1 MGETRVQKSLGRRK
15 ACDACCRRKIR
26 CDANV
31 PKCSACVLHGIS
43 CTWTP
48 GLHVKAPI
56 RKIQDVMSSQNRR
69 FADIE
74 SRLASIER
82 SLRNNS
88 VPQHTLMGELRSPVL
103 TLAGDSEKLATTLSP
118 IENSH
123 HFSLP
128 PRDLVSALVDK
139 YFSDYNQAMPLF
151 HQLTFM
157 KMLDNWYR
165 FPNERDEAAWASI
178 NVVLALSLQ
187 QTPSGAPT
195 SDDQVS
201 SECIKNAQS
210 VLNHLVIRDEDLQG
224 LQVILALVILFL
236 GTPRPQ
242 PSCVLIGTA
251 VKLAHRLKLHL
262 QEGLN
267 DANTDLAAQKE
278 RLLWITYILD
288 RDISMRTVEPYGL
301 QDHDMEVDTISATL
315 KGDSAGVLSLPDN
328 PSQTANIFHL
338 RIQLA
343 RIQGQMYDL
352 TYSVRARKLSGDQ
365 QEAAVERLTH
375 LLEEWRNIVPEGF
388 RIEDL
393 STCASGNVLSQFTPL
408 YLAYFLC
415 LFTANR
421 LQIRNSS
428 WIERLIT
435 YCDGIVQSDP
445 ITLPSMLGSH
455 AKLNM
460 KLLPTNW
467 PSIVRAARSCMGLYQ
482 FVSHGELSTLP
493 SIICSYQAALIILIA
508 NNLTVGEHLR
518 DDQVEDDSQLIEEA
532 LVVFEKQA
540 VDTNNDFMQAGVLSA
555 CQKLNDGSKLAISRL
570 RQDQSLVPFAKDFY
584 DLENI
589 LL

>member
-1 MGETRVQKSLGRRK
+1 MGETRVRKGLGRRK

-31 PKCSACVLHGIS
+31 PKCSACVLHGTS

-48 GLHVKAPI
+48 GLHVKAPVL
-56 RKIQDVMSSQNRR
+56 KIQDIMSSQNRR

-74 SRLASIER
+74 SRLAALER
-82 SLRNNS
+82 SLRGNS
-88 VPQHTLMGELRSPVL
+88 VSQHTLMEEPRSPASTL
-103 TLAGDSEKLATTLSP
+103 TSNLARFTTTTSS
-118 IENSH
+118 IENSG
-123 HFSLP
+123 HFALP
-128 PRDLVSALVDK
+128 PQDQVSVLVEN

-151 HQLTFM
+151 HQPLFM
-157 KMLDNWYR
+157 QMLENWYR
-165 FPNERDEAAWASI
+165 FPHERNEASWASI

-187 QTPSGAPT
+187 QTPSAAIT
-195 SDDQVS
+195 SDDLVS

-224 LQVILALVILFL
+224 LQVVLALVILFL

-267 DANTDLAAQKE
+267 DENIELAAQKE

-301 QDHDMEVDTISATL
+301 QEHDMEVDTISPML
-315 KGDSAGVLSLPDN
+315 KDDLAGVLSLPGN

-343 RIQGQMYDL
+343 RIQGLMYDL

-365 QEAAVERLTH
+365 QQTAVERLTQ
-375 LLEEWRNIVPEGF
+375 LLDGWRNAVPEGF

-393 STCASGNVLSQFTPL
+393 PTCGSDNVLIQFVPL

-428 WIERLIT
+428 WIERLMAF
-435 YCDGIVQSDP
+435 YDGIIHGDDV
-445 ITLPSMLGSH
+445 IVPSS
-455 AKLNM
+455 AKSLIKSNM

-467 PSIVRAARSCMGLYQ
+467 SSIVEAARLCMRLHQ
-482 FVSHGELSTLP
+482 FVSHIQLSALP
-493 SIICSYQAALIILIA
+493 SIICSYRSALVILIA
-508 NNLTVGEHLR
+508 NNLTVGEHLL
-518 DDQVEDDSQLIEEA
+518 DDQIEDD
-532 LVVFEKQA
+532 
-540 VDTNNDFMQAGVLSA
+540 
-555 CQKLNDGSKLAISRL
+555 
-570 RQDQSLVPFAKDFY
+570 
-584 DLENI
+584 
-589 LL
+589 

>member
-1 MGETRVQKSLGRRK
+1 
-15 ACDACCRRKIR
+15 
-26 CDANV
+26 
-31 PKCSACVLHGIS
+31 
-43 CTWTP
+43 
-48 GLHVKAPI
+48 
-56 RKIQDVMSSQNRR
+56 MSSQNRR

-74 SRLASIER
+74 SRLAAVER

-88 VPQHTLMGELRSPVL
+88 VPQPTTLMGESRSPVFA
-103 TLAGDSEKLATTLSP
+103 LAGDSTRLSTTMSP

-128 PRDLVSALVDK
+128 PQDQVSALVDK
-139 YFSDYNQAMPLF
+139 YFSGYNQAMPLF
-151 HQLTFM
+151 HQPTFM
-157 KMLDNWYR
+157 QMLDNWYR
-165 FPNERDEAAWASI
+165 FPHEQNEAAWASI

-187 QTPSGAPT
+187 QTPSSAPT
-195 SDDQVS
+195 SDEEVS

-236 GTPRPQ
+236 STPRPQ

-267 DANTDLAAQKE
+267 DANAELAAQKE

-301 QDHDMEVDTISATL
+301 QNHDMEIETISETL
-315 KGDSAGVLSLPDN
+315 KSDSAGVLSLPDN

-375 LLEEWRNIVPEGF
+375 LLEGWRNIVPEGF

-393 STCASGNVLSQFTPL
+393 PTCASDNVLSEFIPL

-428 WIERLIT
+428 WIERLIA
-435 YCDGIVQSDP
+435 YRDGIVQGDP
-445 ITLPSMLGSH
+445 IALPSMSTSH
-455 AKLNM
+455 AKPNI

-482 FVSHGELSTLP
+482 FVSHGQLSTLP
-493 SIICSYQAALIILIA
+493 
-508 NNLTVGEHLR
+508 
-518 DDQVEDDSQLIEEA
+518 
-532 LVVFEKQA
+532 
-540 VDTNNDFMQAGVLSA
+540 
-555 CQKLNDGSKLAISRL
+555 
-570 RQDQSLVPFAKDFY
+570 
-584 DLENI
+584 
-589 LL
+589 